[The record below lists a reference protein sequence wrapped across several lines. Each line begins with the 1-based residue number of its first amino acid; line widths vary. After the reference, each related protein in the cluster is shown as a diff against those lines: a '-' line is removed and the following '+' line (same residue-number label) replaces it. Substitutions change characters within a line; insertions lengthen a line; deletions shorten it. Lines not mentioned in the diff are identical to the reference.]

1 MTSVHKCLYI
11 IRYSINA
18 NSGSSNSQFKILS
31 NIMITIL
38 CAVLVYQLTVLVSLS
53 GYATYIQPLRTAV
66 ATTTTTAMKLPT
78 IAKVLVDKAIQ
89 EFQSNNINNAITY
102 LQGAEQE
109 LSSSLAIAGNNRNN
123 NNASISTSMAQ
134 PLTILLLVKNSI
146 QALDSGD
153 YGKGQKYLNLAEQE
167 LGRNM
172 IDVSSSLNPQAI
184 ISTFNATY
192 NNSNNNNNGFFSTYT
207 NTKHGIKLQYPHNWV
222 IEADDYATGAAG
234 KAGIQIAS
242 FYLPDVNNGLPFF
255 RIGTDDLTKEFPN
268 LQKVS
273 IDQYL
278 NRSLVH
284 KNSTG
289 FPGFSLI
296 ESDTNSRRLA
306 NSSAYTIV
314 WTYTHPTYGMRKS
327 IEIATILGGIGYFV
341 DYTAAGP
348 NFSKFLSV
356 AEKMIESFQKTK

>member
-1 MTSVHKCLYI
+1 
-11 IRYSINA
+11 
-18 NSGSSNSQFKILS
+18 
-31 NIMITIL
+31 
-38 CAVLVYQLTVLVSLS
+38 
-53 GYATYIQPLRTAV
+53 
-66 ATTTTTAMKLPT
+66 
-78 IAKVLVDKAIQ
+78 
-89 EFQSNNINNAITY
+89 
-102 LQGAEQE
+102 
-109 LSSSLAIAGNNRNN
+109 
-123 NNASISTSMAQ
+123 MAQ

-184 ISTFNATY
+184 ISTSNATY
-192 NNSNNNNNGFFSTYT
+192 NNSNNNNGFFSTYT

-273 IDQYL
+273 INQYL

>member
-31 NIMITIL
+31 NIMITVL
-38 CAVLVYQLTVLVSLS
+38 CTVLVYQSTVVVSLS
-53 GYATYIQPLRTAV
+53 GYATYIQPLGTAV

-78 IAKVLVDKAIQ
+78 VAKVLVDKAIQ

-109 LSSSLAIAGNNRNN
+109 LSSSLAIAGNNNN
-123 NNASISTSMAQ
+123 NNASIITSMAQ

-184 ISTFNATY
+184 ISTSNATY
-192 NNSNNNNNGFFSTYT
+192 NNSNNNNGFFSTYT

-273 IDQYL
+273 INQYL

>member
-1 MTSVHKCLYI
+1 MPIVG
-11 IRYSINA
+11 A
-18 NSGSSNSQFKILS
+18 VVVQFKILS

-38 CAVLVYQLTVLVSLS
+38 CSLLVFQLTVVVSLC
-53 GYATYIQPLRTAV
+53 GYATYIQPLGTAA

-78 IAKVLVDKAIQ
+78 VAKMLVDKAIQ

-109 LSSSLAIAGNNRNN
+109 LSSSLAIAGNNLNN
-123 NNASISTSMAQ
+123 NSASVSTSMAE

-146 QALDSGD
+146 QALDSAD
-153 YGKGQKYLNLAEQE
+153 YGKVQKYLNLAEQE

-172 IDVSSSLNPQAI
+172 IDVSSSLNPQTI
-184 ISTFNATY
+184 ISTSNPTY
-192 NNSNNNNNGFFSTYT
+192 NNNSNNNGFFSTYT

-234 KAGIQIAS
+234 KAGNQIAS
-242 FYLPDVNNGLPFF
+242 FYLSDVNNGLPFF

-273 IDQYL
+273 INQYL

-296 ESDTNSRRLA
+296 ESDANSMRLS

-327 IEIATILGGIGYFV
+327 IEIATILGGRGYFV

-356 AEKMIESFQKTK
+356 AEKMIESFQKMK